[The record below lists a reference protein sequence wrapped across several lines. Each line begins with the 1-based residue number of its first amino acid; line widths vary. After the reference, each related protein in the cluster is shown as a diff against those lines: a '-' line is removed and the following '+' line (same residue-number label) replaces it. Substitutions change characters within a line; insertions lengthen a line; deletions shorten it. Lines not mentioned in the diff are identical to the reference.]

1 MRKYVTFP
9 VGRSVGIRSLDPLQP
24 DAAVSLVRQ
33 GLVLAG
39 LICARGAWLV
49 MGSSALATLLFNGPT
64 IPATSASPTSAA
76 TLCAPTARSWMPAG
90 PTSSLGSNTRL

>member
-33 GLVLAG
+33 GLVLDG
-39 LICARGAWLV
+39 LICARGVWLV
-49 MGSSALATLLFNGPT
+49 MGSSALAALLLNGPT
-64 IPATSASPTSAA
+64 IPATSASPARADTF
-76 TLCAPTARSWMPAG
+76 CAPTAGSWMPAG
-90 PTSSLGSNTRL
+90 PTSSLGSKTRV